1 MRTILLLLVLESIVP
16 LHAQCDSLGVLVSAS
31 DSNYVQL
38 YHPGFFMFG
47 AAANVG
53 GFDNV
58 CFWTITDV
66 DGNIIHEAETA
77 GDWENQSFL
86 LFNHDI
92 PVTDTLFVDLVLTS
106 PLEDHDC
113 CISDTL
119 VWVETEVLGDVIFG
133 DWNTEPGGWNFGMAC
148 NVSSVNAPPA
158 METIQLSP
166 QPASAS
172 LRIEGLQGGESIQVL
187 DATGRECLGMPLNDR
202 GALDIQHLPSGV
214 YILTVTTE
222 NGQGRSQRFLK
233 E

>member
-1 MRTILLLLVLESIVP
+1 MRTFLLLLLLGSAVP

-47 AAANVG
+47 ATANVG

-66 DGNIIHEAETA
+66 DGNILHVAETA
-77 GDWENQSFL
+77 GDWENQSFM
-86 LFNHDI
+86 LFNHNI

-106 PLEDHDC
+106 PLEDHNC

-158 METIQLSP
+158 MGTIQLSP
-166 QPASAS
+166 QPATTS
-172 LRIEGLQGGESIQVL
+172 LRIEGLQGGESIQVF
-187 DATGRECLGMPLNDR
+187 DATGRECPGVTMDGR
-202 GALDIQHLPSGV
+202 GALDIQHLTSGA
-214 YILTVTTE
+214 YILTVTFE

>member
-1 MRTILLLLVLESIVP
+1 MRTFLLLLLLGSAVP

-47 AAANVG
+47 ATANVG

-77 GDWENQSFL
+77 GDWENQSFM
-86 LFNHDI
+86 LFTHDI
-92 PVTDTLFVDLVLTS
+92 PVTDTLLVDLVLTS

-133 DWNTEPGGWNFGMAC
+133 DWNTEPGGWNLGTAC
-148 NVSSVNAPPA
+148 TLSSVNMPPA
-158 METIQLSP
+158 VEAIQLVP

-172 LRIEGLQGGESIQVL
+172 LRIEGLQGGESIRVL
-187 DATGRECLGMPLNDR
+187 DATGRECLGVPLNDR
-202 GALDIQHLPSGV
+202 GTLDIQHLPSGV

>member
-1 MRTILLLLVLESIVP
+1 MRTFLLLLVLGSIVP

-47 AAANVG
+47 ATANVG

-92 PVTDTLFVDLVLTS
+92 PVMDTLFVDLVLTS

-172 LRIEGLQGGESIQVL
+172 LHIEGLQGGESIQVL
-187 DATGRECLGMPLNDR
+187 DATGRECLGMPMNDR

>member
-1 MRTILLLLVLESIVP
+1 MRTFLLLLLLGSAVP

-47 AAANVG
+47 ATANVG

-58 CFWTITDV
+58 CFWTITGV

-77 GDWENQSFL
+77 GDWENQSFM

-119 VWVETEVLGDVIFG
+119 VWVETEVLGEVAFG

-158 METIQLSP
+158 MDAIQLSP

-172 LRIEGLQGGESIQVL
+172 LRIEGLQGGEFIQVF
-187 DATGRECLGMPLNDR
+187 DATSRECPGVTMNDR
-202 GALDIQHLPSGV
+202 GTLDIQHLPSGV
-214 YILTVTTE
+214 YILTVIFE

>member
-1 MRTILLLLVLESIVP
+1 MRTFLLLLLLGSAVP

-31 DSNYVQL
+31 DSTYVQL

-47 AAANVG
+47 ATANVG

-77 GDWENQSFL
+77 GDWENQSFM

-119 VWVETEVLGDVIFG
+119 VWVETEVLGEVAFG

-158 METIQLSP
+158 MDTIHLSP
-166 QPASAS
+166 QPATTS
-172 LRIEGLQGGESIQVL
+172 LRIEGLLGGESIQVF
-187 DATGRECLGMPLNDR
+187 DATGRECPGVTMDDR
-202 GALDIQHLPSGV
+202 GTLDIQHLPSGV
-214 YILTVTTE
+214 YILTVTSE

>member
-1 MRTILLLLVLESIVP
+1 MRTFLLLLLLGSAVP

-47 AAANVG
+47 ATANVG

-66 DGNIIHEAETA
+66 DGNILHEAETA
-77 GDWENQSFL
+77 GDFENQSFM

-92 PVTDTLFVDLVLTS
+92 PVTDALFVDLVLTS

-133 DWNTEPGGWNFGMAC
+133 DWNTEPGGWNLGTAC

-158 METIQLSP
+158 MGTIQLSP
-166 QPASAS
+166 QPATTL
-172 LRIEGLQGGESIQVL
+172 LRIEGLQGGESIQVF
-187 DATGRECLGMPLNDR
+187 DATGRECPRVTMDDSGT
-202 GALDIQHLPSGV
+202 LDVQHLPSGV
-214 YILTVTTE
+214 YILTVTFD
-222 NGQGRSQRFLK
+222 NGRGGSQRFLK

>member
-1 MRTILLLLVLESIVP
+1 MRTFLLLLFLGSIVP
-16 LHAQCDSLGVLVSAS
+16 LRAQCDSLQVLVSSS
-31 DSNYVQL
+31 DSSFVQL

-47 AAANVG
+47 ATANVG

-77 GDWENQSFL
+77 GDFENQSFM

-92 PVTDTLFVDLVLTS
+92 PVTDTLLVDLMLTS

-133 DWNTEPGGWNFGMAC
+133 DWNTEPGGWNLGTAC
-148 NVSSVNAPPA
+148 TLSSVNMPPA
-158 METIQLSP
+158 VEAIQLVP

-172 LRIEGLQGGESIQVL
+172 LRIEGLQGGESIRVL
-187 DATGRECLGMPLNDR
+187 DATGRECLGVPLNDR
-202 GALDIQHLPSGV
+202 GTLDIQHLPSGV

>member
-1 MRTILLLLVLESIVP
+1 MRTFLLSLRLGSVIP
-16 LHAQCDSLGVLVSAS
+16 LNAQCDSLQVLVSAS
-31 DSNYVQL
+31 DSNDVQL

-47 AAANVG
+47 ATENVG

-58 CFWTITDV
+58 CLWTISDV
-66 DGNIIHEAETA
+66 HGNVLHEAETA
-77 GDWENQSFL
+77 GDWENQSFM
-86 LFNHDI
+86 LFTHNI

-119 VWVETEVLGDVIFG
+119 VWVETEVLGEVAFG

-148 NVSSVNAPPA
+148 NVSSVNMPPA
-158 METIQLSP
+158 TGSFQLSP

-172 LRIEGLQGGESIQVL
+172 LRIEGLQGGEFIQL
-187 DATGRECLGMPLNDR
+187 FDATGRKCTGLSMDDR
-202 GALDIQHLPSGV
+202 GTLDVQHLTSGV
-214 YILTVTTE
+214 YILTVTFE

>member
-1 MRTILLLLVLESIVP
+1 MRTFLLLLLLGSVP
-16 LHAQCDSLGVLVSAS
+16 PLNAQCDSLQVLVSAS

-47 AAANVG
+47 ATANVG

-58 CFWTITDV
+58 CLWTISDV
-66 DGNIIHEAETA
+66 DGNVLHEAETA
-77 GDWENQSFL
+77 GDWENQSFM
-86 LFNHDI
+86 LFTHDI
-92 PVTDTLFVDLVLTS
+92 PVTDTLLVDLLLTS

-119 VWVETEVLGDVIFG
+119 VWVETEVLGEVAFG

-148 NVSSVNAPPA
+148 NMSSVKTLPA
-158 METIQLSP
+158 MGPFHLSP

-172 LRIEGLQGGESIQVL
+172 LRIEGLQGGESIQVF
-187 DATGRECLGMPLNDR
+187 DATGRECLGVTMDDR
-202 GALDIQHLPSGV
+202 GTLDIQHLTSGV
-214 YILTVTTE
+214 YILTVTFE